1 MSHGI
6 CTLIS
11 WKASKRK
18 LRFAI
23 DLKNDL
29 GEYTITLLSP
39 VGFYNNIT

>member
-18 LRFAI
+18 LRFVI

-29 GEYTITLLSP
+29 RKYTITLLSP